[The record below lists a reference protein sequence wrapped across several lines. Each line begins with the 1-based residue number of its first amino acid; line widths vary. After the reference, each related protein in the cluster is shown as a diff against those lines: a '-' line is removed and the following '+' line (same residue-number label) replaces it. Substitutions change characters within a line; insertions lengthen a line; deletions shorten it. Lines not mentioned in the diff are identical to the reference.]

1 MAEEITKAEIEEE
14 EIERDQYL
22 VFKVREQ
29 QFGFQAMRIQEI
41 SPMVSITPVP
51 NAPQH
56 IEGIMNLRG
65 KLASIINFRNKFGFE
80 HKKYDEETRI
90 IIVEYTGYPVGI
102 IVDAVEEVMKIT
114 DDKVQKIPEA
124 ISSKFSDEFITGVAM
139 LEKRVIA
146 LLDLDKV
153 LTREE
158 VMQMNKITEAIATMP
173 PEVETKEKAASA
185 AIETVESAAKVE
197 AVKAEEKAA
206 RRAKSGRTVT
216 KTKVAKK
223 KEK

>member
-22 VFKVREQ
+22 VFKVGEQ

-41 SPMVSITPVP
+41 SLMVSITPVP

-56 IEGIMNLRG
+56 IGGIMNLRG
-65 KLASIINFRNKFGFE
+65 KLASIINFRKKFGFE
-80 HKKYDEETRI
+80 HKEYDEETRI

-102 IVDAVEEVMKIT
+102 IADAVEEVMKIT

-139 LEKRVIA
+139 LENRMIA

-158 VMQMNKITEAIATMP
+158 VMQMNRITEAVAAVP
-173 PEVETKEKAASA
+173 SEKADAKPA
-185 AIETVESAAKVE
+185 VIETAAEVE
-197 AVKAEEKAA
+197 AVKAEKPAK
-206 RRAKSGRTVT
+206 RAVT
-216 KTKVAKK
+216 KVTKK